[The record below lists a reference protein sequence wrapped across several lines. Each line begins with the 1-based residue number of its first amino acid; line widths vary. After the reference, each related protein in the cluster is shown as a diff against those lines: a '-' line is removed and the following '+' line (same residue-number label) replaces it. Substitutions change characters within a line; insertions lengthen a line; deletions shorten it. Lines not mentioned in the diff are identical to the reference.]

1 MLDAAKLVVSGKGPP
16 TFSEESPI
24 STLSQVLGLFEDQ
37 DRKGIAVARPD
48 LLRVLNP
55 PPNCSAGVASL
66 RGLLALDMRK
76 DEVTAALWFLRQRP
90 PEIELLDR
98 ALSTLCEEY
107 HSNTRRNLEALAGQS
122 DAKAA
127 QKIYRKE
134 RKTEFARFMELVQ
147 NYKAELVAMSNAV
160 NLPTRSMYA
169 TCKSPLATEE
179 GRRVRFPPAASFEPS
194 TAFLQPDTQPGT
206 QRTTSQDGQQQEHQ
220 QQNWVFWEHQQ
231 QNWVFWEEQPP
242 AAQCTPSEQDENFF
256 EDLQDNQEQQQRNK
270 QDQQSDVQPE
280 SSDLGNQ
287 ANVHQLVLST
297 REILLQMAATMIDSF
312 SGQGIRTAK
321 DQRGRRAGT
330 VAHPVWPQ
338 VKKLLRQARVQGTH
352 TGLAEKL
359 LIFHLHIWQEAV
371 EAAPRA
377 ARAGILFQKSKLD
390 SIAKGCALLAELDA
404 PRLPLEA
411 FAHALVRV
419 LMSQQWKATSAA
431 VVFKRSLS
439 SDHAEKVRQIQ
450 LFVRCTVCWFIAL
463 YDPHCTTLVFPVL
476 GASEKSLFLNRKHFW
491 KFEMDCK

>member
-1 MLDAAKLVVSGKGPP
+1 MQL
-16 TFSEESPI
+16 
-24 STLSQVLGLFEDQ
+24 
-37 DRKGIAVARPD
+37 
-48 LLRVLNP
+48 
-55 PPNCSAGVASL
+55 
-66 RGLLALDMRK
+66 
-76 DEVTAALWFLRQRP
+76 
-90 PEIELLDR
+90 
-98 ALSTLCEEY
+98 
-107 HSNTRRNLEALAGQS
+107 
-122 DAKAA
+122 
-127 QKIYRKE
+127 
-134 RKTEFARFMELVQ
+134 
-147 NYKAELVAMSNAV
+147 
-160 NLPTRSMYA
+160 
-169 TCKSPLATEE
+169 
-179 GRRVRFPPAASFEPS
+179 
-194 TAFLQPDTQPGT
+194 DTQPGT
-206 QRTTSQDGQQQEHQ
+206 QRTTSQDGQQHQ
-220 QQNWVFWEHQQ
+220 QQNWVFWEK
-231 QNWVFWEEQPP
+231 QPP

-338 VKKLLRQARVQGTH
+338 VKKLLRQARVQRTH

-404 PRLPLEA
+404 PGLPLEA

-419 LMSQQWKATSAA
+419 LMSPQWKATSAA

-439 SDHAEKVRQIQ
+439 HAALPGRVSAGAAAKANIRVRRIRWGARV
-450 LFVRCTVCWFIAL
+450 LLLTAAAL
-463 YDPHCTTLVFPVL
+463 RSARHPGHLD
-476 GASEKSLFLNRKHFW
+476 
-491 KFEMDCK
+491 